1 MTFMTQVHLPDETY
15 LQNFES
21 FSEYL
26 RSLKKFGNEQKIKLA
41 EKIFL
46 ETYRECLEQEVS
58 FQYALQ
64 KAIRVTF
71 CFLVE
76 SEQ

>member
-1 MTFMTQVHLPDETY
+1 MTFMTQIHFPDDAY

-26 RSLKKFGNEQKIKLA
+26 RSLKKSGNEQKIKLA

-46 ETYRECLEQEVS
+46 ETYREYIEQELS
-58 FQYALQ
+58 FHDALQ

-71 CFLVE
+71 CF
-76 SEQ
+76 